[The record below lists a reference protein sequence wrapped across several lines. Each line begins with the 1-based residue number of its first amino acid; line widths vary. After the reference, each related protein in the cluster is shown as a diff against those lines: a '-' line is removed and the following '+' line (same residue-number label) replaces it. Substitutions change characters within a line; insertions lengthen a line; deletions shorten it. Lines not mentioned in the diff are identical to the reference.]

1 VCEKE
6 IAMPA
11 AKNSV
16 QKLLELAG
24 QFITKQK
31 GNWEH
36 EDWEALLTKVEALGV
51 PSDDEC
57 KRNLGNI
64 LEGGKYF
71 YYAMPQPP
79 SKRKAASKKTAAKSK
94 TTKK

>member
-1 VCEKE
+1 M
-6 IAMPA
+6 AA
-11 AKNSV
+11 AKSSV
-16 QKLLELAG
+16 QKLLDLAG

-51 PSDDEC
+51 PVDDEC

-71 YYAMPQPP
+71 YNAMPQAAP
-79 SKRKAASKKTAAKSK
+79 KKKAAPRKRAVKR
-94 TTKK
+94 